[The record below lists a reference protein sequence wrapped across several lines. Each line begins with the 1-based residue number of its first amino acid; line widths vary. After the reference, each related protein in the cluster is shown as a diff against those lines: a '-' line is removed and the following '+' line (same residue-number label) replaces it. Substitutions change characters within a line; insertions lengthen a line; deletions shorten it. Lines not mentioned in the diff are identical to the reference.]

1 MIRLIQV
8 MPNDNNK
15 SKLLQDDIY
24 QDRVLQENSS
34 DLQSLE
40 EYWID
45 FQIVEHIEAFAILI
59 GPPET
64 HSIYY
69 HQDLYVL
76 V

>member
-15 SKLLQDDIY
+15 SKILQDDIY

-40 EYWID
+40 EY
-45 FQIVEHIEAFAILI
+45 
-59 GPPET
+59 
-64 HSIYY
+64 
-69 HQDLYVL
+69 
-76 V
+76 